1 MMVGAEK
8 WWTPLF
14 VKRKILQVIRV
25 QKVKNSSETKLFDGV
40 SMTDFKVP
48 LISGFLYFGGH

>member
-1 MMVGAEK
+1 MVGAEK

-14 VKRKILQVIRV
+14 EKRKILQVIRV

>member
-1 MMVGAEK
+1 MVGAEK

-14 VKRKILQVIRV
+14 EKRKILQVIRV

-40 SMTDFKVP
+40 SMIDFKVP